1 MNTMLQDGCAKAMY
15 TAKDAWEDGDG
26 NFERWGNVRRRPR
39 PLHPLVPARALT
51 LLSVRRREARPDTRC
66 FRPA

>member
-15 TAKDAWEDGDG
+15 TADAAWEEAD
-26 NFERWGNVRRRPR
+26 FERWGNVRCRPR
-39 PLHPLVPARALT
+39 PLQPLAPACALT